1 MEGLYQQIV
10 NASQSLHEMILKYEQ
25 KKEIPTLTKEAGL
38 LKEFNNLQ
46 EDYAR
51 LTEYRFRQNFE
62 LRGAFKG
69 KMEQLKYDLELLK
82 SAIDQFRRKNENLRA
97 LKTREELLL
106 NHKFF
111 PVRNQETSIGIDP
124 FSRESDL
131 LDEAHRQMDALLF
144 QGSYFYQNIIES
156 GNMFKKA
163 HLRVVNMMGSM
174 DLSQSLLRLIER
186 RQAQDYYILIG
197 GILATSSIV
206 WAAIHYFM

>member
-1 MEGLYQQIV
+1 MR
-10 NASQSLHEMILKYEQ
+10 ASLSTAFDRILNSG
-25 KKEIPTLTKEAGL
+25 AL
-38 LKEFNNLQ
+38 LKGN
-46 EDYAR
+46 A
-51 LTEYRFRQNFE
+51 
-62 LRGAFKG
+62 LR